1 MSCVISSPS
10 TDNGKTTLSL
20 LISCWAF
27 SKGIKMQTFKVG
39 PDYLD
44 QQQLSSIGQPIC
56 RNLDI
61 FLSGE
66 EWVRESFFKHSLKYE
81 FSLIEGAMGLFDGL
95 GATTYSSTANVAKLL
110 NVPVIFIVNAR
121 GQVASLLATVR
132 GFRDF
137 DSELSIAGIIFNNV
151 NSDRHKKLIEEV
163 FKNEDIEILGFL
175 PSDSKIALNKANLGL
190 ISPFDNGKEIDVE
203 YFASFAERNLDV
215 FSLTKFLKSPQEKI
229 FNSISF
235 EDFKIKKNKPIAIVE
250 DKIFHFHYP
259 ETKEF
264 LSEIGIPL
272 ISWSIY
278 DDEEIPDEASSL
290 IIPGGFPEKYADH
303 ISNSRKSLSSLR
315 EFRENGFIYAECGG
329 MMILGDFIQD
339 EDGNNHKMSGILP
352 FRSKKSKLSVGYRY
366 IEGLKDTP
374 IIKQNQ
380 ILRGHEFHYWEIENY
395 SSEINLMKA
404 KHQNK
409 LSYPWKIKSWE
420 TEYKEEGVFD
430 NKLHASWIHLH
441 LPSSPEV
448 AKNFIETTQISYSKD
463 S

>member
-10 TDNGKTTLSL
+10 TDTGKTTLSL

-27 SKGIKMQTFKVG
+27 SKGIKIQTFKVG

-66 EWVRESFFKHSLKYE
+66 EWVQESFLKHSLKCE

-110 NVPVIFIVNAR
+110 NTPIIFIVNAR

-151 NSDRHKKLIEEV
+151 NSDRHKKLIKEV

-175 PSDSKIALNKANLGL
+175 PSDSKITLNKANLGL
-190 ISPFDNGKEIDVE
+190 ISPLDNGKEIDVE
-203 YFASFAERNLDV
+203 YFANFAERNLDV
-215 FSLTKFLKSPQEKI
+215 FSLIKFLKSPQKKI
-229 FNSISF
+229 FNSVNF
-235 EDFKIKKNKPIAIVE
+235 KDFKIDKSKPIAIAE
-250 DKIFHFHYP
+250 DKIFHFQYP

-264 LSEIGIPL
+264 LREIGIPL
-272 ISWSIY
+272 IPWSIY
-278 DDEEIPDEASSL
+278 NDEEIPNEATSL

-303 ISNSRKSLSSLR
+303 ISNSRKSLNSLR
-315 EFRENGFIYAECGG
+315 EFRKNGFIYAECGG
-329 MMILGDFIQD
+329 MMILGDYIKD
-339 EDGNNHKMSGILP
+339 ENGNDHKMSGIIP
-352 FRSKKSKLSVGYRY
+352 FGSKKSKLSVGYRY
-366 IEGLKDTP
+366 IEGAQDNL
-374 IIKQNQ
+374 IIKQKQ
-380 ILRGHEFHYWEIENY
+380 LVRGHEFHYWEIENNIY
-395 SSEINLMKA
+395 EFNFK
-404 KHQNK
+404 KEHNQNK
-409 LSYPWKIKSWE
+409 FQYPWKIKSWE
-420 TEYKEEGVFD
+420 TEYKNEGFFD

-441 LPSSPEV
+441 FPSSPEV
-448 AKNFIETTQISYSKD
+448 ARNFIDATQIGF
-463 S
+463 